1 MDYFMDKLEDWEMY
15 ELMDVTAYAD
25 TNNWE
30 QTRLI
35 SYIIAQVNSKKKL
48 KLKDIMKFPWEKEMD
63 AKDIEISTSDVNN
76 LREKAQ
82 RFLKY
87 IDTTDGRSTT

>member
-1 MDYFMDKLEDWEMY
+1 MDKLEDWEMY

-63 AKDIEISTSDVNN
+63 GKDIEISTSDVNN
-76 LREKAQ
+76 LREKAK